1 MLSMHLSRRPLLV
14 ALAGVALVAIAGCG
28 RPKYPVRGTVVY
40 DDGSPFTSGGV
51 VAMETEIDGKVV
63 MSRGGIG
70 KDGRFVLASEKP
82 DDGAFAGSYR
92 VRVLPHVVIDG
103 PPSVGIPEQMQAFET
118 SGLTFEVGPQSKD
131 FTIKLGPK
139 PAR

>member
-1 MLSMHLSRRPLLV
+1 MLSLHIARRSS
-14 ALAGVALVAIAGCG
+14 LAVLAVIALVAVTGCG
-28 RPKYPVRGTVVY
+28 RPKYPVRGVVVY

-92 VRVLPHVVIDG
+92 VRVLPHVVVDG
-103 PPSVGIPEQMQAFET
+103 PPSVGIPEAMQSFET
-118 SGLTFEVGPQSKD
+118 SGLTFEVGSATKD

-139 PAR
+139 PSR

>member
-1 MLSMHLSRRPLLV
+1 MLSLHLARRPFLVLVTLV
-14 ALAGVALVAIAGCG
+14 ALAAITGCG
-28 RPKYPVRGTVVY
+28 RPKYPVSGTVVY

-51 VAMETEIDGKVV
+51 VAMETEIDGKLV

-82 DDGAFAGSYR
+82 GDGAFAGSYR
-92 VRVLPHVVIDG
+92 VRVLPHIVIDG
-103 PPSVGIPEQMQAFET
+103 PPSVGIPEAIQSFET
-118 SGLTFEVGPQSKD
+118 SGLTFEVGSAIKD

>member
-1 MLSMHLSRRPLLV
+1 MIS
-14 ALAGVALVAIAGCG
+14 LVAIPGCG
-28 RPKYPVRGTVVY
+28 RPKYPVSGMVAY
-40 DDGSPFTSGGV
+40 DDGSPFTSGGI
-51 VAMETEIDGKVV
+51 VAMETEIDGKRV

-92 VRVLPHVVIDG
+92 VRVLPHVVVDG
-103 PPSVGIPEQMQAFET
+103 PPSVGIPERMQSFET
-118 SGLTFEVGPQSKD
+118 SDLTFEVGPQQQD